1 MDKITQ
7 TERYR
12 QSLVLY
18 AFKYGVTK
26 AAVRYHTDRQY
37 VYRWMKR
44 YDGTLASVR
53 DRSRRQHHHANEHT
67 AEELMLIKNML
78 RRNKHTG
85 LVVFWVKLSLRG
97 YTRSISSL
105 YRVMRRMGVKRTAL
119 PNPKLLYITP

>member
-67 AEELMLIKNML
+67 TKVERSHRKDNEYFYALHKFYSF
-78 RRNKHTG
+78 G
-85 LVVFWVKLSLRG
+85 DLVKQMAVYNRKYNNFPMRLLKWKSPREVLKLAGS
-97 YTRSISSL
+97 
-105 YRVMRRMGVKRTAL
+105 
-119 PNPKLLYITP
+119 